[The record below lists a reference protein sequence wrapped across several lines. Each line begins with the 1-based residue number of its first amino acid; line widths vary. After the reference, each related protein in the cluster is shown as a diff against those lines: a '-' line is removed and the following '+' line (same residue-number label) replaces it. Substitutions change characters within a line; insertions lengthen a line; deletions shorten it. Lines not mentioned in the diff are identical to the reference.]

1 MGIQF
6 FVCGCLYSVYYPAGR
21 KATKSDVFRHFGG
34 TGKSCMRKRPPF
46 PYRKDG
52 RRGRET
58 YLQGADEV
66 EAEPFAQARRLPK
79 QRFGEVCGGR
89 KLSPHQPLRGS
100 FPPEGSQRYRKP
112 SPGRGRCPR
121 RGRMRSKP
129 SRLHRPAGL
138 PKQRFGGDCG
148 GRKLSPHQPLR
159 GSFPPGGS
167 HWQNSRC
174 RPPPNAFPAQES
186 SNMPWYNW

>member
-1 MGIQF
+1 
-6 FVCGCLYSVYYPAGR
+6 
-21 KATKSDVFRHFGG
+21 
-34 TGKSCMRKRPPF
+34 MRKRPPF

-100 FPPEGSQRYRKP
+100 FPP
-112 SPGRGRCPR
+112 
-121 RGRMRSKP
+121 
-129 SRLHRPAGL
+129 
-138 PKQRFGGDCG
+138 
-148 GRKLSPHQPLR
+148 
-159 GSFPPGGS
+159 GGS

-186 SNMPWYNW
+186 SNMPWYSW